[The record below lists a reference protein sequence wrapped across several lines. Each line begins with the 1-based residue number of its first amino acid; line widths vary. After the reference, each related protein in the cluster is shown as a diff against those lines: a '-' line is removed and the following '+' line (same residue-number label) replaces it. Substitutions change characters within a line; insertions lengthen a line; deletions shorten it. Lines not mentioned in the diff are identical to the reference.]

1 MSGPRRLAEFAKLR
15 KQVASETV
23 SHGICIA
30 VRIRNSFLL
39 ESATPLV
46 LVGFQEILLC
56 RSVLGRFTTRW
67 MLSFRERL
75 SCSRGCS

>member
-1 MSGPRRLAEFAKLR
+1 MSQHQFWRLRKVLEETGLGQVLR

-39 ESATPLV
+39 VRHTAGP
-46 LVGFQEILLC
+46 
-56 RSVLGRFTTRW
+56 
-67 MLSFRERL
+67 
-75 SCSRGCS
+75 